1 MRFASTVAT
10 LCAVAGAGAAPLLQ
24 ARAVIAHDAVVGF
37 PTTVPSGALGDAY
50 RKFQP
55 WLKVENGCVPF
66 PAVDAQGNTRCVCWT
81 TGEGRPWATPSPLP
95 HMFQCRLYGKKK
107 RVVLSRESRNKQ
119 LTVLPSIL

>member
-66 PAVDAQGNTRCVCWT
+66 PAVDAQGNTRCVWLDNRG
-81 TGEGRPWATPSPLP
+81 GEEAMVTPSPLP
-95 HMFQCRLYGKKK
+95 HILHNRLYGKKK
-107 RVVLSRESRNKQ
+107 RVVLSRESRN
-119 LTVLPSIL
+119 